1 MCEGIHGM
9 NMRTKEGPRT
19 YDILFEFAGDRYF
32 VSIRSTGNIWKSL
45 IDHDLNNRDRLCD
58 LITYD
63 NIISV
68 NGEWSASEF
77 IEGWDD
83 ILENNRKHWDFEDC
97 AIEYVER
104 NGYCWFELHP
114 IVDGVER
121 FHCILVDRN
130 DLGEVLLKFKEVE
143 SPIGTMED
151 MYGIPIGSEN
161 AIQCSEDHKPMEYI
175 RETRKH
181 MEVIDRRYWPTEED
195 AIADAIACWKDI
207 DEADREDIMVLAG
220 IIDGSYPECGDIP
233 IIVFTLPDD

>member
-1 MCEGIHGM
+1 MCEGMHGM
-9 NMRTKEGPRT
+9 NMKAKEGPRT

-83 ILENNRKHWDFEDC
+83 ILEKNQRYWDFKDC
-97 AIEYVER
+97 AIEYMER

-121 FHCILVDRN
+121 EVRPGDVVTMAAGCRHTVIAETELKMIEVQ
-130 DLGEVLLKFKEVE
+130 LGEDINIRDKQKF
-143 SPIGTMED
+143 D
-151 MYGIPIGSEN
+151 L
-161 AIQCSEDHKPMEYI
+161 EY
-175 RETRKH
+175 
-181 MEVIDRRYWPTEED
+181 
-195 AIADAIACWKDI
+195 
-207 DEADREDIMVLAG
+207 
-220 IIDGSYPECGDIP
+220 
-233 IIVFTLPDD
+233 